1 MHYEF
6 LIEDKSGKIM
16 LELLLPKII
25 TNEHSFKVKAYEGI
39 GRLPKGGLVAK
50 ELKHQALLN
59 DLPRI
64 IKGYGKT
71 YSGNDSYQ
79 ACVVVVCDLD
89 NRCLKEFRNELLNIL
104 QKCIPAPQTQFCFAV
119 EEGEAWLLGDTEAIV
134 EAYPKAKRHLLN

>member
-59 DLPRI
+59 DLR
-64 IKGYGKT
+64 
-71 YSGNDSYQ
+71 
-79 ACVVVVCDLD
+79 
-89 NRCLKEFRNELLNIL
+89 EL
-104 QKCIPAPQTQFCFAV
+104 
-119 EEGEAWLLGDTEAIV
+119 
-134 EAYPKAKRHLLN
+134 